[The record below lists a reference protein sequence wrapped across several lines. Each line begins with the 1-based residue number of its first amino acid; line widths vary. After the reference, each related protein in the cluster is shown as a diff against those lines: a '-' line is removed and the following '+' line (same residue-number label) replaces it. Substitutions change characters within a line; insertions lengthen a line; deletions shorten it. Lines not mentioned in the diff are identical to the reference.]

1 MRLLID
7 DHGYEWQDAWDICT
21 QTFAYT
27 NHTILAEALE
37 TWPIST
43 MQTLLN
49 RVVLTYSFLESEETD
64 ILVLMNHPTIL
75 KTRLTA

>member
-64 ILVLMNHPTIL
+64 ILVLMNQVQYLRKKRTV
-75 KTRLTA
+75 

>member
-43 MQTLLN
+43 MQTLFHVFIKLLKKFI
-49 RVVLTYSFLESEETD
+49 VVL
-64 ILVLMNHPTIL
+64 LVLL
-75 KTRLTA
+75 KKSVIVIKI